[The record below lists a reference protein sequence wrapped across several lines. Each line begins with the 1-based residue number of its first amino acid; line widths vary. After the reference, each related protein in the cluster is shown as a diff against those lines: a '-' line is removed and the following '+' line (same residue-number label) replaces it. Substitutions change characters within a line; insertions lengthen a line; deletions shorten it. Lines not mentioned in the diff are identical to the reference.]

1 MRYRVAVVTGL
12 LVVSMNARAFLGGAA
27 QPLPVR
33 DGRPV
38 VASVNRDV
46 ISLDELMMQL
56 DPPADRARLRQ
67 GLARPRD
74 LEVLDRLV
82 NVRLI
87 AQEAAAMG
95 LDETA
100 EIRKEVEVQSRVIL
114 RDVLTERIVKD
125 VKPDPV
131 AVEKLYRESVREWKT
146 TSLLFRDEP
155 AARRAHMEIANG
167 AAFADVA
174 ARAVAAKAA
183 TADGDDAFHRKQDY
197 LPQIAEGIAGLK
209 AGQLSPLVKIPAG
222 FVVLKVID
230 VRHPEN
236 PEARAEAR
244 RTVLDRQRE
253 AAMATH
259 EKALRRDNAAVNA
272 AVLKSIDYEAA
283 KPGID
288 ALLKDKRVVAEIKGA
303 APVTV
308 ADLTDHLRLQFFHG
322 TDDAG
327 SRKRM
332 NERKED
338 ALESTLAR
346 RLLNAEALRLGI
358 EKTYAYRDRVKGY
371 TDTLVFSAFLQKV
384 IVPESKMTE
393 DEVKKYYDGH
403 LKDFSSPEMMRIR
416 SLAFTTRSAAENAM
430 RKLREGADP
439 NWLAANA
446 AGQVGKEARELLTFD
461 GRPVTVDSMPPAMRK
476 AVAGAKAR
484 DARLYAS
491 PEGHVYVLMVQQVM
505 APAAK
510 PYAEVREA
518 TAKKLHEEKIKKG
531 VDEYVRKLLAQ
542 SAVETYLKRAQ

>member
-12 LVVSMNARAFLGGAA
+12 LVVSMNAHAFLGGAN
-27 QPLPVR
+27 QPLPLR
-33 DGRPV
+33 NGRPV
-38 VASVNRDV
+38 VASVNRDA
-46 ISLDELMMQL
+46 ISLDELIMQL
-56 DPPADRARLRQ
+56 DPPVDRARLRQ
-67 GLARPRD
+67 GFARPRD

-82 NVRLI
+82 NVKLI

-95 LDETA
+95 IDEAA

-125 VKPDPV
+125 VKADPA

-146 TSLLFRDEP
+146 TSLLFREEP

-174 ARAVAAKAA
+174 ARAVAAKTA
-183 TADGDDAFHRKQDY
+183 TADGDDAFHPKQAY
-197 LPQIAEGIAGLK
+197 LPQVAEGIAGLK

-222 FVVLKVID
+222 FVALKVID

-244 RTVLDRQRE
+244 RRVLDQQRE
-253 AAMATH
+253 AAMTAH
-259 EKALRRDNAAVNA
+259 EKALRRDNAAVNT

-303 APVTV
+303 AAVTV
-308 ADLTDHLRLQFFHG
+308 ADLSDHLRLQFFHG
-322 TDDAG
+322 ADDAG

-358 EKTYAYRDRVKGY
+358 EKSHAYRDRVNGY
-371 TDTLVFSAFLQKV
+371 TETLVFGAFLQKV
-384 IVPESKMTE
+384 IVPECKMTE

-416 SLAFTTRSAAENAM
+416 SLAFTTRGAAEDAM
-430 RKLREGADP
+430 RKLREGADS

-446 AGQVGKEARELLTFD
+446 AGQAGKETLGLLTFD
-461 GRPVTVDSMPPAMRK
+461 GRPVTVDSMPPGMRK
-476 AVAGAKAR
+476 AVAGAKPR
-484 DARLYAS
+484 DARLYPS
-491 PEGHVYVLMVQQVM
+491 PEGHVYVLMVQQVI

-510 PYAEVREA
+510 PYAEVREEI
-518 TAKKLHEEKIKKG
+518 AKKLYDEKIKKS
-531 VDEYVRKLLAQ
+531 VDEYVRKLRAQ
-542 SAVETYLKRAQ
+542 SKVEMYLKRAQ

>member
-1 MRYRVAVVTGL
+1 MRYQVVVVTGL
-12 LVVSMNARAFLGGAA
+12 LVVSACAPASGAA
-27 QPLPVR
+27 QGLPLKG
-33 DGRPV
+33 GRPV
-38 VASVNRDV
+38 VATVNRDS
-46 ISLDELMMQL
+46 ISLDELVMQL
-56 DPPADRARLRQ
+56 DPPVDRARLRQ
-67 GLARPRD
+67 GIAGPRD

-82 NVRLI
+82 NVKLI

-114 RDVLTERIVKD
+114 RDVLTERVVKD
-125 VKPDPV
+125 VKADPA
-131 AVEKLYRESVREWKT
+131 AVEQLYRELVREWKT

-174 ARAVAAKAA
+174 AKAVAAKAA
-183 TADGDDAFHRKQDY
+183 TADADDAFHGKQDY
-197 LPQIAEGIAGLK
+197 LPQIADGIAGLK

-222 FVVLKVID
+222 FVVLKVVD

-236 PEARAEAR
+236 PEARAVAR
-244 RTVLDRQRE
+244 RQVLDRQRE
-253 AAMATH
+253 AAMTAH
-259 EKALRRDNAAVNA
+259 EKALRRDSAAVNA
-272 AVLKSIDYEAA
+272 AVLKSLDYEAA
-283 KPGID
+283 KPGIE

-358 EKTYAYRDRVKGY
+358 DKTHAYRDRVNGY
-371 TDTLVFSAFLQKV
+371 TETLVFGAFLQKV

-416 SLAFTTRSAAENAM
+416 SLAFTTRSAAEDAM
-430 RKLREGADP
+430 RKLREGADS
-439 NWLAANA
+439 NWLASNA
-446 AGQVGKEARELLTFD
+446 AGQVGKDAKGLLTFD
-461 GRPVTVDSMPPAMRK
+461 GRPVTVDSMPPGMRK
-476 AVAGAKAR
+476 AVAGAKPR
-484 DARLYAS
+484 DARLYTG
-491 PEGHVYVLMVQQVM
+491 PEGHLYVLMVQQVI

-510 PYAEVREA
+510 PYAEVRDEI
-518 TAKKLHEEKIKKG
+518 AKKLYDEKIKKS
-531 VDEYVRKLLAQ
+531 VDEYVRKLRAQ
-542 SAVETYLKRAQ
+542 SKVETYLKRAQ